1 MTGGDSHLCTP
12 GGTPQLKHLLEDA
25 PPLLKLGN
33 CFPKAFSF
41 LMQWGLQLRQLWFKD
56 ALVKL
61 MQEGLVSMAVGM
73 SLAEG
78 VSLAVGGERD
88 WE

>member
-1 MTGGDSHLCTP
+1 
-12 GGTPQLKHLLEDA
+12 
-25 PPLLKLGN
+25 
-33 CFPKAFSF
+33 
-41 LMQWGLQLRQLWFKD
+41 MQWGLQLRQLWFKD